1 MPAETPALSAP
12 GGLKPRLIIG
22 LGNPGIEYRDTRHNI
37 GFMVVDEMARASGA
51 SFVEEKRWNGW
62 LAKTPQAILLK
73 PSTFMNNSGRSV
85 RAVSQFFKI
94 AVEEMLVVYD
104 DVDLVL
110 GRLRMRLAGSAGGHN
125 GLKSMIRELGSDA
138 FPRLKLGIASPS
150 GRPAGDR
157 LSGHVLGKFREE
169 ERTELAI
176 MLQRATDAVRLACQ
190 SGMEAAMNQFN
201 RKEEQP

>member
-1 MPAETPALSAP
+1 MTETY
-12 GGLKPRLIIG
+12 LIIG
-22 LGNPGIEYRDTRHNI
+22 LGNPGREYKDTRHNI
-37 GFMVVDEMARASGA
+37 GFMVLDEMARASGT

-94 AVEEMLVVYD
+94 TVEEMLVVYD

-125 GLKSMIRELGSDA
+125 GLKSIIRELGSDA
-138 FPRLKLGIASPS
+138 FPRLKQCMAAPS
-150 GRPAGDR
+150 CRPAGER